1 MENENTSN
9 EDSSNNVLAA
19 PMVPRDSPSTYRG
32 QARELADDANQL
44 HQTGMDKLHALSVLF
59 GTHVAESIETP
70 FRDSNSAYLA
80 SAGRQMD
87 ATSGLYERVH
97 GLEAALNFA
106 EDQISLLKANLSC
119 VIEAGVPL
127 SNRAQKQK
135 SKISKSDAD
144 HFDRAVFQA
153 ERMFGTDYVYI
164 RNQKNYNPDRTR
176 GFRRRTFV
184 SPNGEFIDTYQN
196 GLLVG
201 RIPNPDRST
210 LPGKPA

>member
-19 PMVPRDSPSTYRG
+19 PMVPRDSPSTCRG

-44 HQTGMDKLHALSVLF
+44 HQTGMDKLYALSVLF

-87 ATSGLYERVH
+87 ATSGLYSRVH
-97 GLEAALNFA
+97 DLQSALNFA
-106 EDQISLLKANLSC
+106 EDQISLLKANLAC
-119 VIEAGVPL
+119 VVTAGVPL

-153 ERMFGTDYVYI
+153 ERSFGTDHVYI
-164 RNQKNYNPDRTR
+164 QNQKDYKHDKTQS
-176 GFRRRTFV
+176 FRRQTSV
-184 SPNGEFIDTYQN
+184 SANGKFMDTYQN
-196 GLLVG
+196 GHLVS
-201 RIPNPDRST
+201 RVLNPHRVT